1 MYPTPVRNHPLRESL
16 TILACI
22 LIAALTLALVGPQ
35 FIDWT
40 AQRAFIEAK
49 LSQAVGVPV
58 TTRGSIGL
66 VLLPTPR
73 LELGGASL
81 GEGRAVSLRTG
92 AVRLELSVTPLLHGE
107 LRFLEAAVDE
117 PELRV
122 SLNGSG
128 GWPALAMGDGAR
140 DVQFDRIDIRGG
152 KLILEDPAS
161 GSLTIAGLD
170 LRAEATSLNG
180 PFRGAGSFARE
191 GARVGFRFNTG
202 ARDGDKLRLKLVSD
216 EAGGLPRIDADGALL
231 VGASPAFEGPVILSG
246 ARPAPWRAVGVAVLN
261 PAGLQIE
268 PLELRLGAD
277 EAPLTIGGMAR
288 FAFGRQ
294 PNGEVA
300 LSARQLDLDRV
311 FGAKVGAAGLEPLLR
326 TWLADASA
334 SGSVALPLRIALTTP
349 AAFLGGET
357 LIDLSMEARL
367 SPGAPLNLRMSA
379 GGPGRSRLVLDGQV
393 ETGSAA
399 AFRGQVDGAVGD
411 LPRLGEWLAPTL
423 PQVAEALRAA
433 PFRSLDVAGAM
444 DWSGAGFAARGLR
457 LKADRSMFAGTAAF
471 TRPVGDEPARLF
483 ADLTSDALDLDGV
496 PDLSGLGAALAKA
509 ELAFALE
516 ARAIRV
522 ARFGEGLIDAGRIR
536 VKLAQNAAGLHL
548 ETLSIS
554 GLGGADVTVTGD
566 MGSQEGAF
574 AVRVEAQRLV
584 DLAAFLRRVAPG
596 PVADGLVAR
605 AVALSPLALTMTVQ
619 TRRPAPTEP
628 LRLARLACDATARGS
643 RWRASLK
650 PEGQAGQVSGQVSG
664 RVSVETR
671 DAAMLIRQLGVETLP
686 IAGAGGASLT
696 ATLAGAPDG
705 GYAVDASG
713 LLAGLDL
720 GFKGQLSGSLAAPR
734 AMGDLRL
741 KTADAGPLLRMI
753 GYGLPEITQAL
764 PIQAN
769 AALGLADGRLALT
782 GLSGSAVGVTLSG
795 GLEAQMGQNRP
806 KLSGALE
813 LDRASLP
820 ALATLLLGP
829 PVPTRGGALWGEGR
843 FGPGLAELPDADLS
857 IKAGQVTVLE
867 GLSAARASLRLTLAP
882 GVLAFSEMS
891 GALGQGR
898 LEGRASLRRDG
909 AVVSLSGAAAVSG
922 QPIPGSWAQGVWGG
936 KLDFTATGDTPSAL
950 VGGLAGSGAVQL
962 RGLVLPQADPGA
974 PARVIAEA
982 ESGALYIS
990 ENDFMGALRRE
1001 IIKAPLTLEA
1011 LEATAQVSGG
1021 LLRLQAPQIS
1031 AAIDLRRM
1039 SLEARAPLPSGVLPK
1054 NWNGAPPQVA
1064 ALWRGPL
1071 AAPQRDLDAGT
1082 FINALAARA
1091 IARESA
1097 RIEALEAD
1105 LRERAFFA
1113 RRKRGMDFLH
1123 QRQREVAVFL
1133 AEQAKLDRERQE
1145 RESQEQA
1152 RREREQAEIEKGELE
1167 KLIRSLPPEIAH
1179 PQ

>member
-1 MYPTPVRNHPLRESL
+1 MSPTPFRNPALRESL
-16 TILACI
+16 TILASI

-35 FIDWT
+35 VVDWT
-40 AQRAFIEAK
+40 GQRAFIEAK
-49 LSQAVGVPV
+49 LSQAVGAPV
-58 TTRGSIGL
+58 TTRGSIGV

-81 GEGRAVSLRTG
+81 GDGRSVSLRTG

-122 SLNGSG
+122 SLNGFG

-161 GSLTIAGLD
+161 GSLTLTGLD

-191 GARVGFRFNTG
+191 GARVGFRFSTG

-216 EAGGLPRIDADGALL
+216 DGGGLPRIDADGALL
-231 VGASPAFEGPVILSG
+231 MGANPSFEGPVILSG
-246 ARPAPWRAVGVAVLN
+246 ALPAPWRAVGVAALN

-277 EAPLTIGGMAR
+277 EAPLIIGGQAR

-294 PNGEVA
+294 PHGEIA

-311 FGAKVGAAGLEPLLR
+311 FGSKVGAAGLEPLLR
-326 TWLADASA
+326 GWLADASA
-334 SGSVALPLRIALTTP
+334 SGSVVLPLRIALTTP

-379 GGPGRSRLVLDGQV
+379 GGPGRSRLLLDGQV

-423 PQVAEALRAA
+423 PQFAEALRAA
-433 PFRSLDVAGAM
+433 PFRSMEVAGAM

-457 LKADRSMFAGTAAF
+457 LKADRSTFAGTAAF

-496 PDLSGLGAALAKA
+496 PDLSGFGAAMAKA
-509 ELAFALE
+509 ELAFALD

-522 ARFGEGLIDAGRIR
+522 ARFGKGLIDAGRIR

-548 ETLSIS
+548 DTLSIS

-566 MGSQEGAF
+566 MGAQDGAF

-619 TRRPAPTEP
+619 TRRPSPAEP
-628 LRLARLACDATARGS
+628 QRLASLAFDATARGS
-643 RWRASLK
+643 RWQASLK
-650 PEGQAGQVSGQVSG
+650 PEGQAGQVSG

-686 IAGAGGASLT
+686 IAGAGGASLK
-696 ATLAGAPDG
+696 AELAGAPDG
-705 GYAVDASG
+705 AYAVDASG
-713 LLAGLDL
+713 LLAGIDL

-741 KTADAGPLLRMI
+741 KTADAGPLLRVI

-764 PIQAN
+764 PVQAN
-769 AALGLADGRLALT
+769 AALGLADGQLALT
-782 GLSGSAVGVTLSG
+782 GLSGSAMGVTLSG

-806 KLSGALE
+806 RLTGALE

-820 ALATLLLGP
+820 ALTTLLLGP
-829 PVPTRGGALWGEGR
+829 PVPARGGALWGEGR
-843 FGPGLAELPDADLS
+843 FGPGLAELPEADFA

-867 GLSAARASLRLTLAP
+867 GLSATGAGLRLTLAP
-882 GVLAFSEMS
+882 GVLAFSEMT

-909 AVVSLSGAAAVSG
+909 VAVSLSGALTVSG
-922 QPIPGSWAQGVWGG
+922 QPIPGSWAQGAWGG
-936 KLDFTATGDTPSAL
+936 KLDFTSTGETPSAL
-950 VGGLAGSGAVQL
+950 VGGLAGSGEVQL

-974 PARVIAEA
+974 PARVLAEA
-982 ESGALYIS
+982 ESGSLYIS

-1001 IIKAPLTLEA
+1001 IIKAPLTLDTID
-1011 LEATAQVSGG
+1011 ATAQASGG
-1021 LLRLQAPQIS
+1021 LVRLQSAQFA

-1054 NWNGAPPQVA
+1054 NWNGPPPQVA

-1105 LRERAFFA
+1105 LRERALFA
-1113 RRKRGMDFLH
+1113 RRKRGFDFLH
-1123 QRQREVAVFL
+1123 QREREVAIFL

-1179 PQ
+1179 PH

>member
-1 MYPTPVRNHPLRESL
+1 MAPTLFRNPALRESL
-16 TILACI
+16 TILASI
-22 LIAALTLALVGPQ
+22 LIAALTLALVGPW
-35 FIDWT
+35 FVDWT

-49 LSQAVGVPV
+49 LSQALGAPV
-58 TTRGSIGL
+58 TTRGAIGL

-92 AVRLELSVTPLLHGE
+92 FVRLELSMTPLLHGE
-107 LRFLEAAVDE
+107 LRFLEATVDE

-122 SLNGSG
+122 SLDGSG
-128 GWPALAMGDGAR
+128 GWPALIMGDGAR

-161 GSLTIAGLD
+161 GSLTMAGLD

-180 PFRGAGSFARE
+180 PFRGSGSFVRE
-191 GARVGFRFNTG
+191 GARVGIRFNTG

-231 VGASPAFEGPVILSG
+231 LGASPSFEGPVILSG
-246 ARPAPWRAVGVAVLN
+246 ALPAPWRAVGAATLS
-261 PAGLQIE
+261 PAGLLIQ
-268 PLELRLGAD
+268 PLELRLGAE
-277 EAPLTIGGMAR
+277 EAPMSMGGMAR

-311 FGAKVGAAGLEPLLR
+311 FGPKVGAAGLDLVLR
-326 TWLADASA
+326 GWLADGAA
-334 SGSVALPLRIALTTP
+334 PGSVPLALRILLTSPT
-349 AAFLGGET
+349 AFLGGET
-357 LIDLSMEARL
+357 LTDLAMEARL
-367 SPGAPLNLRMSA
+367 SPGTPLALRMSG
-379 GGPGRSRLVLDGQV
+379 GGPGRSRLLLDGQV
-393 ETGSAA
+393 ETGAAA

-423 PQVAEALRAA
+423 PQVAEVLRAA
-433 PFRSLDVAGAM
+433 PFRSVEAAGIM
-444 DWSGAGFAARGLR
+444 DWSAAGFAARGLR
-457 LKADRSMFAGTAAF
+457 LKADRSAFAGTAAF

-483 ADLTSDALDLDGV
+483 ADLTSDALDLDGI
-496 PDLSGLGAALAKA
+496 PDLSGFGAAMAKA
-509 ELAFALE
+509 ELAFALD

-548 ETLSIS
+548 DTLSLS
-554 GLGGADVTVTGD
+554 GLGGAEVSVSGD
-566 MGSQEGAF
+566 LGASEGAF
-574 AVRVEAQRLV
+574 ALRVEAQRLV

-596 PVADGLVAR
+596 PLADGLVAR
-605 AVALSPLALTMTVQ
+605 AVALSPLALTMNVQ
-619 TRRPAPTEP
+619 TRRPAPAEAQ
-628 LRLARLACDATARGS
+628 RLASLAFDATARGS
-643 RWRASLK
+643 RWQASLK
-650 PEGQAGQVSGQVSG
+650 PEGQAGLVSG

-671 DAAMLIRQLGVETLP
+671 DASMLMRQLGIETLP
-686 IAGAGGASLT
+686 IAGAGGASLKAELT
-696 ATLAGAPDG
+696 GAPDG
-705 GYAVDASG
+705 AYAVDASG

-720 GFKGQLSGSLAAPR
+720 GFKGQLSGTLAAPR
-734 AMGDLRL
+734 ATGDLRL

-753 GYGLPEITQAL
+753 GYGPPEITQVL
-764 PIQAN
+764 SLQAS
-769 AALGLADGRLALT
+769 AALGLVEGRLALT
-782 GLSGSAVGVTLSG
+782 GLSGSAFGVTLGG
-795 GLEAQMGQNRP
+795 GLEAQMGQTRP
-806 KLSGALE
+806 RLSGALE

-829 PVPTRGGALWGEGR
+829 PVPARGGAVWGEGR

-857 IKAGQVTVLE
+857 IKAGRVTVLD
-867 GLSAARASLRLTLAP
+867 GLFASHASLRLTLAP
-882 GVLAFSEMS
+882 GVIAFSELA
-891 GALGQGR
+891 GDLGPGR

-909 AVVSLSGAAAVSG
+909 AVASVSGAATVSG
-922 QPIPGSWAQGVWGG
+922 QPIPGAWAQGSWGG

-950 VGGLAGSGAVQL
+950 VGGLAGSGGAQL
-962 RGLVLPQADPGA
+962 RGIVFPQADPGA

-1001 IIKAPLTLEA
+1001 IIKAPLTLDA
-1011 LEATAQVSGG
+1011 PEATAQVSGG
-1021 LLRLQAPQIS
+1021 VVRILAPQFS

-1039 SLEARAPLPSGVLPK
+1039 SLEARVPLPTGDLPK
-1054 NWNGAPPQVA
+1054 NWNGASPQIA

-1071 AAPQRDLDAGT
+1071 IAPQRDLEAGA
-1082 FINALAARA
+1082 FVNALAVRA

-1105 LRERAFFA
+1105 LRERALFA
-1113 RRKRGMDFLH
+1113 RRKRGFDFLH
-1123 QRQREVAVFL
+1123 QRQREVAAFL
-1133 AEQAKLDRERQE
+1133 AEQAQLDRERQDRERQE

-1152 RREREQAEIEKGELE
+1152 RREQSETEKGELD
-1167 KLIRSLPPEIAH
+1167 KLIRSLPQEIS
-1179 PQ
+1179 PPN

>member
-1 MYPTPVRNHPLRESL
+1 MRESL

-81 GEGRAVSLRTG
+81 GEGRSVSLRTG

-128 GWPALAMGDGAR
+128 GWPALALGDGAR
-140 DVQFDRIDIRGG
+140 DVQFDRIDIRSG
-152 KLILEDPAS
+152 KLVLEDPAS
-161 GSLTIAGLD
+161 GSLTLAGLD

-216 EAGGLPRIDADGALL
+216 EGGGLPRIDADGALL
-231 VGASPAFEGPVILSG
+231 VGANPAFEGPVILSG
-246 ARPAPWRAVGVAVLN
+246 ALPAPWRAVGVANLN
-261 PAGLQIE
+261 PSGLLLE
-268 PLELRLGAD
+268 PLELRLGAE
-277 EAPLTIGGMAR
+277 EAPLIIGGMAR
-288 FAFGRQ
+288 FAFGRE
-294 PNGEVA
+294 PNGEIA
-300 LSARQLDLDRV
+300 LSARQLDLQRV
-311 FGAKVGAAGLEPLLR
+311 FGAKVGAAGLEPLVR
-326 TWLADASA
+326 GWLADADA
-334 SGSVALPLRIALTTP
+334 PGSVPLPLRILLAAPT
-349 AAFLGGET
+349 AFLGGET
-357 LIDLSMEARL
+357 LTDLAMEGRL
-367 SPGAPLNLRMSA
+367 SPGSPLNLRVSA
-379 GGPGRSRLVLDGQV
+379 GVPGRSRLLLDGQV

-399 AFRGQVDGAVGD
+399 AFRGQVDGVAGD
-411 LPRLGEWLAPTL
+411 LPRLAEWLAPTL
-423 PQVAEALRAA
+423 PQLAEALRAA
-433 PFRSLDVAGAM
+433 PFRSVAVAAAM
-444 DWSGAGFAARGLR
+444 DWSAAGFAARGLR
-457 LKADRSMFAGTAAF
+457 LKADRSAFAGTAAF
-471 TRPVGDEPARLF
+471 TRAVGDEPARLF

-496 PDLSGLGAALAKA
+496 PDLSGFGAAMAKA

-536 VKLAQNAAGLHL
+536 VKLAQTAAGLHL
-548 ETLSIS
+548 DTLSIS
-554 GLGGADVTVTGD
+554 GLGGADVTVSGD
-566 MGSQEGAF
+566 MGAQDGAF

-596 PVADGLVAR
+596 PLADGLVAR

-619 TRRPAPTEP
+619 TRRPAPADP
-628 LRLARLACDATARGS
+628 QRLASLAFDATARGS
-643 RWRASLK
+643 RWQASLK
-650 PEGQAGQVSGQVSG
+650 PEGQAGQISG

-671 DAAMLIRQLGVETLP
+671 DAAMLIRQLGAETLP
-686 IAGAGGASLT
+686 IAGAGGASLK
-696 ATLAGAPDG
+696 AEVAGAPDG
-705 GYAVDASG
+705 AYAVDASG
-713 LLAGLDL
+713 LLAGFDL
-720 GFKGQLSGSLAAPR
+720 GFKGQLSGALAAPR
-734 AMGDLRL
+734 ATGDLRL
-741 KTADAGPLLRMI
+741 KTADASPLLRVM
-753 GYGLPEITQAL
+753 GYGLPEIAQAL

-769 AALGLADGRLALT
+769 AALGLAEGRLALT

-795 GLEAQMGQNRP
+795 RLEAQMGQNRP

-829 PVPTRGGALWGEGR
+829 PVPARGGALWGEGR
-843 FGPGLAELPDADLS
+843 FGPGLAELPEADLA
-857 IKAGQVTVLE
+857 IRAGQVMVLE

-882 GVLAFSEMS
+882 GVLAFSEMTGS
-891 GALGQGR
+891 LGPGR
-898 LEGRASLRRDG
+898 IEGQVLLRRDG
-909 AVVSLSGAAAVSG
+909 AAVSLSGAAAVSG
-922 QPIPGSWAQGVWGG
+922 QPIPGSWAQGAWGG

-950 VGGLAGSGAVQL
+950 VGGLAGSGEVQV

-990 ENDFMGALRRE
+990 ENDFTGALRRE
-1001 IIKAPLTLEA
+1001 SIKAPLTLDA
-1011 LEATAQVSGG
+1011 LDATAQVSGG
-1021 LLRLQAPQIS
+1021 LVRLQAPQIS
-1031 AAIDLRRM
+1031 ATIDLRRM
-1039 SLEARAPLPSGVLPK
+1039 SLEARAPLPTGALPK
-1054 NWNGAPPQVA
+1054 NWNGALPQVA

-1071 AAPQRDLDAGT
+1071 AAPQRDLDAGL

-1113 RRKRGMDFLH
+1113 RRKRGLDFLH
-1123 QRQREVAVFL
+1123 QREREVAVFL

-1152 RREREQAEIEKGELE
+1152 RREREQSQIEKGELE

-1179 PQ
+1179 PH

>member
-1 MYPTPVRNHPLRESL
+1 MYPTSVRNPPLRESL

-35 FIDWT
+35 FVDWT
-40 AQRAFIEAK
+40 SQRAFIEAK

-58 TTRGSIGL
+58 ATRGSIGL
-66 VLLPTPR
+66 VLLPAPR

-81 GEGRAVSLRTG
+81 GEGRAVTLRTG

-107 LRFLEAAVDE
+107 LRFLEASVDE

-202 ARDGDKLRLKLVSD
+202 ARDGDKLRLKLVCD
-216 EAGGLPRIDADGALL
+216 EGGGLPRIDADGALL

-246 ARPAPWRAVGVAVLN
+246 ARPAPWRAVGVANLN
-261 PAGLQIE
+261 PTGLQIE
-268 PLELRLGAD
+268 PLELRLGAED
-277 EAPLTIGGMAR
+277 APLIIGGMAR
-288 FAFGRQ
+288 FAFGGQ
-294 PNGEVA
+294 PNGEIA

-326 TWLADASA
+326 NWLADAA
-334 SGSVALPLRIALTTP
+334 SPGSIPLPLRLLVSTP

-367 SPGAPLNLRMSA
+367 APGAPLKLRVSA
-379 GGPGRSRLVLDGQV
+379 GGPGRSRLQLDGQV

-423 PQVAEALRAA
+423 PQVAEALKAS
-433 PFRSLDVAGAM
+433 PFRSIEVAGAM

-554 GLGGADVTVTGD
+554 GLGGADVTVSGD
-566 MGSQEGAF
+566 VGPQDGAF

-619 TRRPAPTEP
+619 TRRPAPADP
-628 LRLARLACDATARGS
+628 LRLASLAFDATARGS

-650 PEGQAGQVSGQVSG
+650 PEGQAGQVSG

-686 IAGAGGASLT
+686 IAGAGGATLK
-696 ATLAGAPDG
+696 AELAGAPDG

-741 KTADAGPLLRMI
+741 KTADAGSLLRMI
-753 GYGLPEITQAL
+753 GYGLPDITQAL

-769 AALGLADGRLALT
+769 AALGVADGRLALT
-782 GLSGSAVGVTLSG
+782 GLSGSAVGVTLGG
-795 GLEAQMGQNRP
+795 GLAAQMGQGRP

-829 PVPTRGGALWGEGR
+829 PVPARGGALWGEGR
-843 FGPGLAELPDADLS
+843 FGPGLAELPDADFS

-882 GVLAFSEMS
+882 GVLAFSELS
-891 GALGQGR
+891 GSLGQGR
-898 LEGRASLRRDG
+898 IEGRASLRRDG
-909 AVVSLSGAAAVSG
+909 AAVSLSGAAAVSG
-922 QPIPGSWAQGVWGG
+922 QPIPGSWAQGAWGG

-950 VGGLAGSGAVQL
+950 VGGLAGSGDVQL

-974 PARVIAEA
+974 PARVLAEA
-982 ESGALYIS
+982 ESGSLYIS

-1001 IIKAPLTLEA
+1001 IIKAPLTLDTVD
-1011 LEATAQVSGG
+1011 ATAQVSGG
-1021 LLRLQAPQIS
+1021 LVRLQAPQIS

-1082 FINALAARA
+1082 YINALAARA

-1113 RRKRGMDFLH
+1113 RRKRGFDFLH
-1123 QRQREVAVFL
+1123 QREREVAAFL

-1152 RREREQAEIEKGELE
+1152 RREREQSQIEKGELD
-1167 KLIRSLPPEIAH
+1167 KLIRSLPPETAH
-1179 PQ
+1179 PH

>member
-1 MYPTPVRNHPLRESL
+1 MVPTPVRNPTLRESL
-16 TILACI
+16 TILASI
-22 LIAALTLALVGPQ
+22 LIAALTLALVGPW
-35 FIDWT
+35 FVDWT
-40 AQRAFIEAK
+40 GQRVFIEAK
-49 LSQAVGVPV
+49 LSQALGAPV
-58 TTRGSIGL
+58 TTRGAIGI

-73 LELGGASL
+73 LELGGVFL
-81 GEGRAVSLRTG
+81 GEGRAVTLRTG

-122 SLNGSG
+122 FLNGFG
-128 GWPALAMGDGAR
+128 GSPALALGDGAR
-140 DVQFDRIDIRGG
+140 DVQFDRIDIRSG
-152 KLILEDPAS
+152 KLVLEDPAS
-161 GSLTIAGLD
+161 GSLTLAGLD

-216 EAGGLPRIDADGALL
+216 EGGGLPRIDADGALL
-231 VGASPAFEGPVILSG
+231 MGASPAFEGPVILSG
-246 ARPAPWRAVGVAVLN
+246 ALPAPWRAVGVANLN
-261 PAGLQIE
+261 PAGLLIE

-277 EAPLTIGGMAR
+277 EAALIIGGMAR

-294 PNGEVA
+294 PNGEIA

-311 FGAKVGAAGLEPLLR
+311 FGATVGQAGLEPVLR
-326 TWLADASA
+326 DWLADAA
-334 SGSVALPLRIALTTP
+334 SPGSIPLPLRLLVTTP

-357 LIDLSMEARL
+357 LIDVAMDARL
-367 SPGAPLNLRMSA
+367 APGTPLNLRMSA
-379 GGPGRSRLVLDGQV
+379 GGPGGSRLMLDGQV

-433 PFRSLDVAGAM
+433 PFRSIEAAGIM

-457 LKADRSMFAGTAAF
+457 LKADRSTFAGTAAF

-496 PDLSGLGAALAKA
+496 PDLSGFGAAMAKA

-548 ETLSIS
+548 DTLAIS
-554 GLGGADVTVTGD
+554 GLGGAEVSVSGD
-566 MGSQEGAF
+566 MGASEGAF

-596 PVADGLVAR
+596 PLADGLVAR

-619 TRRPAPTEP
+619 TRRPAPATP
-628 LRLARLACDATARGS
+628 QRLASLAFDATARGS
-643 RWRASLK
+643 RWQASLK
-650 PEGQAGQVSGQVSG
+650 PEGQAGQVSG

-671 DAAMLIRQLGVETLP
+671 DAAMLIRQLGAETLP
-686 IAGAGGASLT
+686 IAGAGGASLK
-696 ATLAGAPDG
+696 AEVAGAPDG
-705 GYAVDASG
+705 AYAVDASG
-713 LLAGLDL
+713 VLAGLDL
-720 GFKGQLSGSLAAPR
+720 GFKGQLSGTLAAPR
-734 AMGDLRL
+734 ATGDLRL
-741 KTADAGPLLRMI
+741 KTADAGPLLRVI
-753 GYGLPEITQAL
+753 GYGLPEITQPL
-764 PIQAN
+764 PLQAN
-769 AALGLADGRLALT
+769 AALGLADGRLVLT
-782 GLSGSAVGVTLSG
+782 GLSGSAVGVSLGG

-806 KLSGALE
+806 KFSGALE
-813 LDRASLP
+813 LDRANLP

-829 PVPTRGGALWGEGR
+829 PGAARGGSLWGEGR
-843 FGPGLAELPDADLS
+843 FGPGLAELPEADLS

-882 GVLAFSEMS
+882 GLLGFSEMT
-891 GALGQGR
+891 GALGLGR
-898 LEGRASLRRDG
+898 IEGRALLRRDG
-909 AVVSLSGAAAVSG
+909 AAVSLTGAAMVSG
-922 QPIPGSWAQGVWGG
+922 QPIPGAWAQGAWGG

-950 VGGLAGSGAVQL
+950 VGGLAGSGEMQL

-974 PARVIAEA
+974 PARVLVEA

-1001 IIKAPLTLEA
+1001 IIKAPLTFEA
-1011 LEATAQVSGG
+1011 IDATAQITGG
-1021 LLRLQAPQIS
+1021 VMRLQAPQVS

-1039 SLEARAPLPSGVLPK
+1039 TLEARAPLSAGPLPK
-1054 NWNGAPPQVA
+1054 NWNGAPPEVA

-1071 AAPQRDLDAGT
+1071 AAPQRDLDAGL

-1105 LRERAFFA
+1105 LRERALFA

-1123 QRQREVAVFL
+1123 QREREVAAFL
-1133 AEQAKLDRERQE
+1133 ADQARLDRERQE
-1145 RESQEQA
+1145 REAQEQA
-1152 RREREQAEIEKGELE
+1152 KREREQADIERGELD
-1167 KLIRSLPPEIAH
+1167 KLIRSLPQEIS
-1179 PQ
+1179 PQP

>member
-1 MYPTPVRNHPLRESL
+1 MSPTPFRNLPLRESL
-16 TILACI
+16 TILACA

-117 PELRV
+117 PELRA
-122 SLNGSG
+122 SLNGFG
-128 GWPALAMGDGAR
+128 GWPALALGDGAR

-161 GSLTIAGLD
+161 GSLTLAGLD

-216 EAGGLPRIDADGALL
+216 EGGGLPRIDADGALL

-246 ARPAPWRAVGVAVLN
+246 ALPAPWRAVGVATLN
-261 PAGLQIE
+261 PAGLLIE

-277 EAPLTIGGMAR
+277 EAPLTIGGTAR

-326 TWLADASA
+326 NWLADAA
-334 SGSVALPLRIALTTP
+334 SPGSIPLPLRLLVTTP
-349 AAFLGGET
+349 AAFLGGEA
-357 LIDLSMEARL
+357 LIDLAMEARL
-367 SPGAPLNLRMSA
+367 SPGAPLNLRISA
-379 GGPGRSRLVLDGQV
+379 GGPGRSRLLLDGQV

-433 PFRSLDVAGAM
+433 PFRSIEAAGIM

-457 LKADRSMFAGTAAF
+457 LKADRSTFAGTAAF

-496 PDLSGLGAALAKA
+496 PDLSVFGAALAKA
-509 ELAFALE
+509 ELAFALD

-548 ETLSIS
+548 DTLSIA
-554 GLGGADVTVTGD
+554 GLGGAEVSVSGD
-566 MGSQEGAF
+566 LGSSEGAF
-574 AVRVEAQRLV
+574 AVRVEARRLV

-596 PVADGLVAR
+596 PLADGLVAR

-619 TRRPAPTEP
+619 TRRPAPAEP
-628 LRLARLACDATARGS
+628 QRLASLAFDATARGS
-643 RWRASLK
+643 RWQASLK
-650 PEGQAGQVSGQVSG
+650 PEGQAGQVSG

-671 DAAMLIRQLGVETLP
+671 DAAMLIRQLGAETLP
-686 IAGAGGASLT
+686 IPGAGGASLK
-696 ATLAGAPDG
+696 AELAGAPDG

-741 KTADAGPLLRMI
+741 KTADAGPLLRVI

-764 PIQAN
+764 PLQAN

-782 GLSGSAVGVTLSG
+782 GLSGSAAGVTLG
-795 GLEAQMGQNRP
+795 GRLEAQMGQNRP

-829 PVPTRGGALWGEGR
+829 PVPARGGALWGEGR
-843 FGPGLAELPDADLS
+843 FGPGLAELPEADLS
-857 IKAGQVTVLE
+857 IKAGQVTVME

-882 GVLAFSEMS
+882 GVLAFSEMT
-891 GALGQGR
+891 GDLGQGR

-909 AVVSLSGAAAVSG
+909 AAVSLSGAATVSG
-922 QPIPGSWAQGVWGG
+922 QPIPGAWAQGVWGG
-936 KLDFTATGDTPSAL
+936 KLDFTATGETPSAL
-950 VGGLAGSGAVQL
+950 VGGLAGSGEVQL

-974 PARVIAEA
+974 PARVLTEA

-1001 IIKAPLTLEA
+1001 IIKAPLTLDA
-1011 LEATAQVSGG
+1011 LDATAQVSGG

-1031 AAIDLRRM
+1031 AAIDLRRL

-1054 NWNGAPPQVA
+1054 NWNGPPPQVA

-1071 AAPQRDLDAGT
+1071 AAPQRDLDAGL

-1105 LRERAFFA
+1105 QRERALFA
-1113 RRKRGMDFLH
+1113 RRKRGFDFLH
-1123 QRQREVAVFL
+1123 QRQREVAAFL
-1133 AEQAKLDRERQE
+1133 AEQAKLDGERQE